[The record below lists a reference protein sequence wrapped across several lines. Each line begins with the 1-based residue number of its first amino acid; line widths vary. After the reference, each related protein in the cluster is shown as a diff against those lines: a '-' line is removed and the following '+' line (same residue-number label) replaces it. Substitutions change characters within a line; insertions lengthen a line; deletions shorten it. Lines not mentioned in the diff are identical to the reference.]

1 MAVIYFFGKFI
12 LGYVTCFWG
21 CSLLVPKTEVK
32 RYISWFICVF
42 INHGRYTALVVYN
55 ETGEISQFH
64 IVIIIFLL
72 YACTFGIVDFLK
84 LDRWMRLK
92 IGGWRKI
99 DMLSEKDKR
108 IIVKQENPKQIAK
121 KYRTSS

>member
-12 LGYVTCFWG
+12 MGYVTCFWG
-21 CSLLVPKTEVK
+21 CSLLVSKTEVK
-32 RYISWFICVF
+32 RYISWFICFVIYCCYILRVSVIFLCLFVF
-42 INHGRYTALVVYN
+42 LLIMEGILSLVVYN

-99 DMLSEKDKR
+99 DMLSE
-108 IIVKQENPKQIAK
+108 
-121 KYRTSS
+121 